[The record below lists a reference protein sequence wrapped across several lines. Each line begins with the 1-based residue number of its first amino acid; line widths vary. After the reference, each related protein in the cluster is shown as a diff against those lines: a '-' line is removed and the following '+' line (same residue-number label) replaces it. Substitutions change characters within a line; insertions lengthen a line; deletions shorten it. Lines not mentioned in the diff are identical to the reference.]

1 VKTTLHFQRVPGW
14 ASSTLADWGSVWAK
28 IVNPSPGTNLGT
40 PRLLVRHWT
49 DDRDAD
55 YLRDGRAGGARF
67 VADMASA
74 WARTPATAYELANEP
89 DVNSN
94 EGLAAL
100 NAYTIGAIE
109 EAERRG
115 LKLCVLNIAEGNPH
129 DNDTGDDEVVRWKWA
144 QLAPAVERAIWGG
157 HFVGLHSY
165 WRPGIEGPMGRYHAL
180 GRRAWDIGVLNRLGL
195 DVTRL
200 KVLINETGI
209 DGGIADGPAQR
220 GWRDLSHPDAYRAE
234 IAEAERFART
244 IPQVQALMFFTAGYE
259 PPWAG
264 FDIDEWFARS
274 CTGALRAVGEQDGYV
289 IPAKP
294 EEGDTMDITA
304 EQLKQARERLA
315 VFPASMKVC
324 HDLEL
329 DWCAEWRDGDA
340 VLVLAHDDWGYRVL
354 RLNPRT
360 WEMEAEKVL

>member
-1 VKTTLHFQRVPGW
+1 MIGCKPRCSSSPTL
-14 ASSTLADWGSVWAK
+14 GS
-28 IVNPSPGTNLGT
+28 
-40 PRLLVRHWT
+40 
-49 DDRDAD
+49 
-55 YLRDGRAGGARF
+55 GG
-67 VADMASA
+67 
-74 WARTPATAYELANEP
+74 P
-89 DVNSN
+89 
-94 EGLAAL
+94 
-100 NAYTIGAIE
+100 
-109 EAERRG
+109 AERG
-115 LKLCVLNIAEGNPH
+115 
-129 DNDTGDDEVVRWKWA
+129 WK
-144 QLAPAVERAIWGG
+144 
-157 HFVGLHSY
+157 
-165 WRPGIEGPMGRYHAL
+165 
-180 GRRAWDIGVLNRLGL
+180 
-195 DVTRL
+195 
-200 KVLINETGI
+200 
-209 DGGIADGPAQR
+209 
-220 GWRDLSHPDAYRAE
+220 DLSTAEQYRAE
-234 IAEAERFART
+234 IVEAERFART
-244 IPQVQALMFFTAGYE
+244 IPQVQALMFFTAGWL
-259 PPWAG
+259 PPWSG